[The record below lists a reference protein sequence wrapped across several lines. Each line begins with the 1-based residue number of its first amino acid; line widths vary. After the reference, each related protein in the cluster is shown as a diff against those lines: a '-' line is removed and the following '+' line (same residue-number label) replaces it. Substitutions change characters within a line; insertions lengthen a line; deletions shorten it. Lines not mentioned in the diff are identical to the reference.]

1 MNPGDG
7 LNRRFKE
14 ILSDF
19 MSRESES
26 IVGEIPVVARLSLGI
41 ERLILFVTDT
51 RVIVAHAG
59 KRGAGAY
66 ATSALFGRLSGGVED
81 VVKSGG
87 ESLGKRALHNIT
99 PAKVLAADKDNFHL
113 RFEEII
119 SVRLVETPFTREMT
133 VLTTDDKFEFQT
145 HQSVDSIIELL
156 QVHLESKLTVERLPE
171 AIRKNRKH

>member
-87 ESLGKRALHNIT
+87 ESLGKRALHSIT
-99 PAKVLAADKDNFHL
+99 PAKILAADKDNFHL

-145 HQSVDSIIELL
+145 PQSVDSIIELL

-171 AIRKNRKH
+171 AVRKNRKH